1 VAADLRAESA
11 LGPEAAALRQRGV
24 ELVLGEQHPSI
35 LEGVDLVVLSPG
47 VPLDTPIPAA
57 ARERGVPMIGELEL
71 AYRASE
77 GTWLA
82 VTGTNGK
89 TTTTAL
95 LGELVAA
102 TGRPVTVTGNIGL
115 AASSEV
121 RDVPKDG
128 LVVAEVSSFQLD
140 TADEFRPHV
149 AVLLN
154 ITEDHLDRYDSF
166 DHYAESKR
174 RIFMN
179 QTADDYAVLNV
190 DDPRVASF
198 ADGIGARVIP
208 VSTEREVPDG
218 VFVRDGTIVSG
229 VGGVEEEILE
239 AKDLG
244 VPGPHNLANALAAV
258 AAASAVGVA
267 APEAAEVLRAFAP
280 LEHRLEPVA
289 EVDGVLYVNDSKATN
304 VDAVGFALRSY
315 DAPIVLVAGGRE
327 KDTDFSPL
335 AGPVAERVRRL
346 VLIGEAADKMERALE
361 GLAPISRAGSLREA
375 VVMARNAAAP
385 GDVVLLSPACASFD
399 MFDDFEDRGRKF
411 KEEVARLGPRS

>member
-1 VAADLRAESA
+1 M
-11 LGPEAAALRQRGV
+11 
-24 ELVLGEQHPSI
+24 ELVLGEQSPSL
-35 LEGVDLVVLSPG
+35 LEGVDLVVISPG
-47 VPLDTPIPAA
+47 VPLDTPIPTA
-57 ARERGVPMIGELEL
+57 ARERGLPMIGELEL

-95 LGELVAA
+95 LAELARA
-102 TGRPVTVTGNIGL
+102 TGKPVTVAGNIGL

-121 RDVPKDG
+121 RGVPPEG

-198 ADGIGARVIP
+198 ADGIGAKVIP
-208 VSTEREVPDG
+208 VSTEREVPGG
-218 VFVRDGTIVSG
+218 VFVRAGTIVSG
-229 VGGVEEEILE
+229 VGGAEEEIVE

-244 VPGPHNLANALAAV
+244 IPGPHNLANALAAV
-258 AAASAVGVA
+258 AAAAVVGVGA
-267 APEAAEVLRAFAP
+267 SEAADVLKTFAP

-289 EVDGVLYVNDSKATN
+289 EIDGVLYVNDSKATN

-335 AGPVAERVRRL
+335 AEPIADHVRHL
-346 VLIGEAADKMERALE
+346 ILIGEAADKME
-361 GLAPISRAGSLREA
+361 LAFAGAAPVSRAGSLHEA
-375 VVMARNAAAP
+375 VAMAGNAAAP